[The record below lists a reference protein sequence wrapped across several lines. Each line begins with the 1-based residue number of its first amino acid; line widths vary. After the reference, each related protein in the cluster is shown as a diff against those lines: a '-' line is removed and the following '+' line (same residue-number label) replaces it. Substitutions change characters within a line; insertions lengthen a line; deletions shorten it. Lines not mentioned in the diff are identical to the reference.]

1 MSMTDPIADMLTR
14 LRNGQRAEKSSVRMP
29 SSRQKKAIAS
39 VLQEEGY
46 IADFEVVGEN
56 KKPELVINLRYH
68 EGRPAIR
75 EIQRYSRPGLRVYRG
90 RGEIPEVR
98 NGLGTAIISTS
109 RGVMSDRS
117 ARMQGHGGE
126 VLCVVF

>member
-14 LRNGQRAEKSSVRMP
+14 VRNAHHAEKADVRMP
-29 SSRQKKAIAS
+29 SSKLKRAIAA

-46 IADFEVVGEN
+46 IEGYREVGEE
-56 KKPELVINLRYH
+56 KKPVLEVTLRYH
-68 EGRPAIR
+68 EGQPAIR

-90 RGEIPEVR
+90 RDELPRVR

-109 RGVMSDRS
+109 KGGMSDGQ
-117 ARMQGHGGE
+117 ARAQGHGGE
-126 VLCVVF
+126 VLCWVF

>member
-14 LRNGQRAEKSSVRMP
+14 LRNGQSAEKANVRMP
-29 SSRQKKAIAS
+29 SSKQKVAIAK
-39 VLQEEGY
+39 VLHEEGY
-46 IADFEVVGEN
+46 ITDYQVMGED
-56 KKPELVINLRYH
+56 KKPELVVDLSYH
-68 EGRPAIR
+68 DGMPSIR

-90 RGEIPEVR
+90 RNELPDVR

-117 ARMQGHGGE
+117 ARAQGHGGE

>member
-14 LRNGQRAEKSSVRMP
+14 LRNAHHAEKYEVRMP
-29 SSRQKKAIAS
+29 SSRLKRAIAS

-46 IADFEVVGEN
+46 IESFQEVGEA
-56 KKPELVINLRYH
+56 KKPVLEITLRYH
-68 EGRPAIR
+68 EGQPAIR

-90 RGEIPEVR
+90 RNELPRVR

-109 RGVMSDRS
+109 KGVMSDRS
-117 ARMQGHGGE
+117 ARAQGHGGE

>member
-14 LRNGQRAEKSSVRMP
+14 VRNAHHAEKADVRMP
-29 SSRQKKAIAS
+29 SSKLKRAIAA

-46 IADFEVVGEN
+46 IEGYREVGEE
-56 KKPELVINLRYH
+56 KKPVLEVTLRYH
-68 EGRPAIR
+68 EGQPAIR

-90 RGEIPEVR
+90 RDELPRVR

-109 RGVMSDRS
+109 KGVMSDGQ
-117 ARMQGHGGE
+117 ARAQGHGGE
-126 VLCVVF
+126 VLCWVF